1 MASAKK
7 SPVSAIRNLAT
18 TKWLYRGMIV
28 SLVSALIVSLYHLS
42 VSVAAYEVAEGWL
55 PPGLTSFIFAVAVE
69 SGVLFISS
77 GISDRRRKKESATGL
92 FWALGFFSLVNFY
105 GNVSYTLSN
114 IAKVDQ
120 LIWANV
126 EAIDSL
132 KILSAMLF
140 SAVLPVMIIT
150 LSELRSQFH
159 QKLKSEEY
167 AQKLA
172 DDKERRK
179 QEKKLLRE
187 QRKASRQSA
196 PASLESVRNV
206 KDLGHIEFADDLE
219 EEDEVQEP
227 VYTPPA
233 PVVPP
238 PAIKK
243 NSARKAPERNSKPA
257 TGKDQATPRKD
268 QVKKP
273 ATAFEAMAKGL
284 EEGPPGTFSLPL
296 R

>member
-179 QEKKLLRE
+179 QEKKLLRD

-196 PASLESVRNV
+196 SVSLESTRGI
-206 KDLGHIEFADDLE
+206 KDLGHIEFADELE
-219 EEDEVQEP
+219 EEVQEP

-238 PAIKK
+238 PVIKK
-243 NSARKAPERNSKPA
+243 NSARKAPARNSKPA
-257 TGKDQATPRKD
+257 AGADQATPRKD

-273 ATAFEAMAKGL
+273 ATAFEALAARGL